1 MAQQPESLPEGIVG
15 LMLRLRGIGIVDPQF
30 LKIVESVPH
39 EQFVPVQFFD
49 KAWRPHSLP
58 IACGQTMLSP
68 DATIRMV
75 EALGVA
81 DSHTVL
87 EIGTGTGY
95 QTALLARM
103 AKKVHSVDRYK
114 TLIDAAGERLQRVGL
129 TNATLDLA
137 DGNAEISGQGLY
149 DRIICD
155 LAYPGMP
162 RLLLEQMVSGGKVV
176 TIIGEAGSEQMV
188 VRLTKIGSRFERENL
203 FPIRAGSFE
212 TGLAMAL

>member
-1 MAQQPESLPEGIVG
+1 
-15 LMLRLRGIGIVDPQF
+15 
-30 LKIVESVPH
+30 
-39 EQFVPVQFFD
+39 
-49 KAWRPHSLP
+49 
-58 IACGQTMLSP
+58 MLSP

-75 EALGVA
+75 EALGGSGQ
-81 DSHTVL
+81 SHGLGDWHRNRISDRSV
-87 EIGTGTGY
+87 GAHG
-95 QTALLARM
+95 
-103 AKKVHSVDRYK
+103 KKVHSVDRYK
-114 TLIDAAGERLQRVGL
+114 TLIDAAGERLQRLGL